1 MNGAHDLGGMH
12 GFGLV
17 ETEPNEPVFH
27 ASWERRVFG
36 IQIALLLRGLWGID
50 EIRLATES
58 VDPARYL
65 RTGYYEKWLETLE
78 QLLVAKE
85 LVAPGELE
93 QRRSE
98 MAGDH
103 HVTAVAHPD
112 PEFLEL
118 CVRATREGGS
128 LDCDSPVPPRY
139 APGDAVITSNAHPHG
154 HTRLPRYARGRQ
166 GTIARVY
173 ESFPLPD
180 LGAEGIR
187 RPECVYSVRFEA
199 SELWG
204 ESAQLNAP
212 VHIDLWESYLRT
224 DHDA

>member
-17 ETEPNEPVFH
+17 VTEPNEPVFH

-36 IQIALLLRGLWGID
+36 IQIALLLRGLWGVD
-50 EIRLATES
+50 EIRHSIES

-65 RTGYYEKWLETLE
+65 RTGYYEKWLDTLE
-78 QLLVAKE
+78 RRLVIKD
-85 LVAPGELE
+85 VIAPDELE

-98 MAGDH
+98 MARDRH
-103 HVTAVAHPD
+103 LTSVAHAD

-118 CVRATREGGS
+118 CVRAIGEGGGIA
-128 LDCDSPVPPRY
+128 CESPVPPRY
-139 APGDAVITSNAHPHG
+139 ASGDTVVTRHAHPHG

-173 ESFPLPD
+173 EPFPLPD
-180 LGAEGIR
+180 LAADGIR
-187 RPECVYSVRFEA
+187 RLEYVYSVRFDA

-204 ESAQLNAP
+204 ESAQPNAP
-212 VHIDLWESYLRT
+212 VHVDLWESYLE
-224 DHDA
+224 DGS